1 MKIIKLIK
9 KNKGNILIIVGVF
22 LILYSILSIYKWK
35 FVQSNIINQDKV
47 SSDGKLFAEE
57 DLELPI
63 VEKNKE
69 NEKKLEDDKKDVNN
83 EIERQNYKRGEMII
97 EIPSIDVKA
106 AIMEGTTIELLKQG
120 PGLYEI
126 SPLPSKDANNV
137 CIAGHRTTYGAW
149 FRNVDKLKEG
159 DHIILSFNEKKYV
172 YKVEK
177 VFVVEK
183 NDWSVTNLT
192 GYSSITLTSC
202 HPVGSSKQRIIVRGK
217 LDKIIG
223 N

>member
-1 MKIIKLIK
+1 MKIIKFIK
-9 KNKGNILIIVGVF
+9 KNKGNILITVGVF

-35 FVQSNIINQDKV
+35 FVQSDIINQDKV
-47 SSDGKLFAEE
+47 SSDDKLLAEE

-69 NEKKLEDDKKDVNN
+69 NVNN

-106 AIMEGTTIELLKQG
+106 AIMEGTTRELLKQG
-120 PGLYEI
+120 PGLYEV
-126 SPLPSKDANNV
+126 SPLPSKDVNNV

>member
-1 MKIIKLIK
+1 MKIIKFIK
-9 KNKGNILIIVGVF
+9 KNKGNILITVGVF

-35 FVQSNIINQDKV
+35 FVQSDIINQDKV
-47 SSDGKLFAEE
+47 SSDDKLLAEE

-69 NEKKLEDDKKDVNN
+69 NVNN

-106 AIMEGTTIELLKQG
+106 AIMEGTTRELLKQG
-120 PGLYEI
+120 PGLYEV
-126 SPLPSKDANNV
+126 SPLPSKDVNNV

-159 DHIILSFNEKKYV
+159 DHIILSFSEKKYV